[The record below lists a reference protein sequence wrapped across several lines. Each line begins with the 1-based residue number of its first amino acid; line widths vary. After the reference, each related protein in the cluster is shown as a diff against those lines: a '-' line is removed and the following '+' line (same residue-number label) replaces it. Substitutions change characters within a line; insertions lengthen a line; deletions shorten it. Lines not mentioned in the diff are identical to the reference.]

1 MSTTTSSNA
10 PAAAAAITEY
20 CGQCGAPA
28 APEQRYCVNCGF
40 HRRNAPDPVAR
51 YLSEASAARARVA
64 AAAALAAQRG
74 RAPRLGV
81 RLVALLVA
89 LALLAGILIGGAL
102 GNGNGNGN
110 AHSRSIS
117 TAKTPRAQT
126 SPTHGG
132 AARTSTK
139 LKNAT
144 GSNYLQQEQNL
155 PNSVTP

>member
-1 MSTTTSSNA
+1 MSTTTSSDTPTT
-10 PAAAAAITEY
+10 PAASGEY

-40 HRRNAPDPVAR
+40 HRRNAPDPVAG

-74 RAPRLGV
+74 RAPRLGL

-102 GNGNGNGN
+102 GNGAAPGG
-110 AHSRSIS
+110 ARS
-117 TAKTPRAQT
+117 TAGTTRSQT
-126 SPTHGG
+126 SPAHGG
-132 AARTSTK
+132 GAKARTK

-144 GSNYLQQEQNL
+144 GSSYLQQEQSL